1 LGDENSQNELV
12 EETGMQSD
20 FENSNEDQ
28 ADNETDS
35 QDEEVEGTSNILMQ
49 HEAYTAYTHYICYNP
64 LHLYY
69 QYMYPGNETDTN
81 EECEGAQKVVIVYH
95 CKPFDLNVSAYN
107 YPYTTIIIPTEVL
120 EILRKDETSYDIH
133 TNAFSPF
140 PSKSAALMF
149 LLVNS
154 TRPIVRVLL
163 LQAVATQ

>member
-1 LGDENSQNELV
+1 MIHAL
-12 EETGMQSD
+12 
-20 FENSNEDQ
+20 
-28 ADNETDS
+28 
-35 QDEEVEGTSNILMQ
+35 
-49 HEAYTAYTHYICYNP
+49 CYNP
-64 LHLYY
+64 LHLYSICT
-69 QYMYPGNETDTN
+69 QAMTLTPMMRNVKVHK
-81 EECEGAQKVVIVYH
+81 KVVIVYH
-95 CKPFDLNVSAYN
+95 CKPFDLNVCAYNN
-107 YPYTTIIIPTEVL
+107 YPYTTIVIPTEVL